1 MTTNPPRT
9 SRPRTSRNTNSRAE
23 PSRGGVGGVMA
34 AMVAMAIVA
43 GCTGGSDAAPTTTA
57 TTLPATTLP
66 AATTTTAAPSTTT
79 TVAENLY
86 RATITRTEYGIPH
99 IVADDW
105 GSLGFGQGYA
115 FAEDR
120 ACTLIDQVIKVRG
133 ERARWFGPGNDDAN
147 LTSDYAYR
155 HLGLHEDADERF
167 AGVST
172 RVVEIIAGY
181 VAGFNAQVIEQAPS
195 GWCAGEPWVQ
205 PITATDLFAYLNDV
219 ALFASSGVLLQPIAN
234 ATPPDGSPPAIDIS
248 ATTIVAPDTTT
259 VSPATV
265 LPATVL
271 PATVLPTTTSLGSN
285 GWAIGSDLSAGGGG
299 LLLANPHF
307 PWEGEKRLWESQLTL
322 TTGELDVYGAT
333 LSGVPGVLIGFN
345 NAVAWTHTVS
355 AGNRMTLYELDLDP
369 ASPTTYRYGDEMR
382 PMTPTE
388 ITIDVLQ
395 TNGTTSKEART
406 MWASHYGP
414 MLELPFGW
422 TATTAYTMRDA
433 NIGNADIVEQF
444 LGMATSTNLDEFI
457 DVHRTVNAIP
467 WVNTVAVSADGRAWY
482 ADTAA
487 TPNLSEDTI
496 DQWQSEV
503 DTEGSIAS
511 LVRNNGAV
519 LLDGSN
525 PANEWLDDPAAA
537 RPGILPY
544 DQQPTLE
551 RDDFV
556 FNANDSH
563 WLANP
568 DEVLTGFSP
577 LTGPEEVPQS
587 ARTRM
592 NAVLLTDPAQRGDDD
607 RFDLAEVEAAIM
619 SSRSLHAELL
629 LPAVIETCERTTL
642 VLVDGVPY
650 SLTPACDVLKQW
662 NGRYTTDARGAAL
675 WREYMALFTTTARND
690 AGPLYKEGFDADDP
704 VGTPNTYNDDVDI
717 DVLANLG
724 AAAKA
729 MTAAGFALDAPL
741 GDMQFDGR
749 LLGPDAPSE
758 RIPLPGGTSVDG
770 TATIVGCCSR
780 PSTLGPKGDA
790 GSTVSPQSFR
800 PLGYPI
806 TTGNSFMM
814 AVEFTDAGPT
824 ARAVL
829 TYGQPDDRESPDF
842 TSQTKVYSS
851 GAFRPVR
858 FTPADIAADPTATVT
873 EVSAA
878 K

>member
-155 HLGLHEDADERF
+155 HLGLHDDADERF

-271 PATVLPTTTSLGSN
+271 PTTTSLGSN

-322 TTGELDVYGAT
+322 TTGEVNVYGVGLT
-333 LSGVPGVLIGFN
+333 GVPGVLIGFN
-345 NAVAWTHTVS
+345 DSVAWTHTVS
-355 AGNRMTLYELDLDP
+355 AGHRMTLYSLALAPGDP
-369 ASPTTYRYGDEMR
+369 TSYVYGGETKAMAAQD
-382 PMTPTE
+382 

-395 TNGTTSKEART
+395 
-406 MWASHYGP
+406 
-414 MLELPFGW
+414 
-422 TATTAYTMRDA
+422 
-433 NIGNADIVEQF
+433 
-444 LGMATSTNLDEFI
+444 
-457 DVHRTVNAIP
+457 
-467 WVNTVAVSADGRAWY
+467 
-482 ADTAA
+482 
-487 TPNLSEDTI
+487 
-496 DQWQSEV
+496 
-503 DTEGSIAS
+503 
-511 LVRNNGAV
+511 
-519 LLDGSN
+519 
-525 PANEWLDDPAAA
+525 
-537 RPGILPY
+537 
-544 DQQPTLE
+544 
-551 RDDFV
+551 
-556 FNANDSH
+556 
-563 WLANP
+563 P
-568 DEVLTGFSP
+568 D
-577 LTGPEEVPQS
+577 
-587 ARTRM
+587 
-592 NAVLLTDPAQRGDDD
+592 
-607 RFDLAEVEAAIM
+607 
-619 SSRSLHAELL
+619 
-629 LPAVIETCERTTL
+629 
-642 VLVDGVPY
+642 
-650 SLTPACDVLKQW
+650 
-662 NGRYTTDARGAAL
+662 
-675 WREYMALFTTTARND
+675 
-690 AGPLYKEGFDADDP
+690 
-704 VGTPNTYNDDVDI
+704 
-717 DVLANLG
+717 
-724 AAAKA
+724 
-729 MTAAGFALDAPL
+729 
-741 GDMQFDGR
+741 
-749 LLGPDAPSE
+749 
-758 RIPLPGGTSVDG
+758 
-770 TATIVGCCSR
+770 
-780 PSTLGPKGDA
+780 
-790 GSTVSPQSFR
+790 GSTV
-800 PLGYPI
+800 
-806 TTGNSFMM
+806 
-814 AVEFTDAGPT
+814 
-824 ARAVL
+824 
-829 TYGQPDDRESPDF
+829 
-842 TSQTKVYSS
+842 
-851 GAFRPVR
+851 
-858 FTPADIAADPTATVT
+858 
-873 EVSAA
+873 
-878 K
+878 